1 MKKKHKILFFILLL
15 CFLEMGYA
23 FLRTE
28 LKINGIANINDM
40 RWNVYFNNLVINPN
54 SVALSTGNTAASI
67 STNKTEVTYAVTLK
81 EPGDFYEFTVDA
93 VNDGSMDAMIDTISS
108 KMGGVEITTLPT
120 YMEYSVTYDE
130 GVELSPNQYLKAGET
145 ETYKVHI
152 GFKKDI
158 DVSDLT
164 GQIESKSFS
173 FSVAYVQADDHA
185 FVRAKTFAEDDWDT
199 ILTNIQSDNSC
210 GPYHLGDTKE
220 ISIGTYGTHTLRIAN
235 CSTPPECSTEGFSQT
250 ACGIVLEFADVI
262 TIYNLNV
269 TNVSGWPASPLRTFV
284 NNNIYNALPET
295 LKDSIIDTMV
305 VSGHAK
311 NVVMDNFISEDK
323 LYLLSIREIFNDTDN
338 NPNNGAN
345 VWDTAYNNS
354 RELDYYMNFN
364 SPPAKSG
371 ASAYWWLRTPSN
383 NSDDYYFVAF
393 QGGFGSVYN
402 TNFGISPAFRIG

>member
-28 LKINGIANINDM
+28 LKINGTATVNDM

-93 VNDGSMDAMIDTISS
+93 VNDGTMDVMIDTILS
-108 KMGGVEITTLPT
+108 KMDGVAITTLPA
-120 YMEYSVTYDE
+120 YMEYSVTYSE
-130 GVELSPNQYLKAGET
+130 GVELSPNQYLKAGES

-173 FSVAYVQADDHA
+173 FSVAYVQADEHA

-220 ISIGTYGTHTLRIAN
+220 ISIGTYGNHTLRIAN

-250 ACGIVLEFADVI
+250 ACGIVLEFTDMI
-262 TIYNLNV
+262 T
-269 TNVSGWPASPLRTFV
+269 TFRPSGSNEWPTSQFRTLV
-284 NNNIYNALPET
+284 NNNIYSALPDI
-295 LKDSIIDTMV
+295 LKNLIIDTTV
-305 VSGHAK
+305 VSGHGLGGGTS
-311 NVVMDNFISEDK
+311 NYTTVDK
-323 LYLLSIREIFNDTDN
+323 LYLLSTHEIYTDDDND
-338 NPNNGAN
+338 PNNG
-345 VWDTAYNNS
+345 VDSWDTAYYDT
-354 RELDYYMNFN
+354 RELDFYSNYGN
-364 SPPAKSG
+364 PPLKSG
-371 ASAYWWLRTPSN
+371 GNTYWWLRTASN
-383 NSDDYYFVAF
+383 HTNGYFFAAF
-393 QGGFGSVYN
+393 QYGIGGYSGSN
-402 TNFGISPAFRIG
+402 TFGISPAFRIA